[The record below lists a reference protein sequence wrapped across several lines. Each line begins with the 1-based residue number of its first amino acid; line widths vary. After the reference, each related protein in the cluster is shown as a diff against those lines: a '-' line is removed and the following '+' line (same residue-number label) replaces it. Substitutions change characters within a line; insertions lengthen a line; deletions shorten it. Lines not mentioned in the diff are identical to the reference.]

1 MCLSFK
7 MKWRVVVLNGTGLSL
22 SDPLRGSHMYKLPSS
37 LQLTPHVDVFWINP
51 GKTHVS
57 KLTIRSIS
65 LVLISF
71 SHKFSVD
78 HLLTYP

>member
-37 LQLTPHVDVFWINP
+37 LQLTPMWMFS
-51 GKTHVS
+51 G
-57 KLTIRSIS
+57 
-65 LVLISF
+65 LIQAKPMSA
-71 SHKFSVD
+71 S
-78 HLLTYP
+78 